1 MRDAWIIIGESVGKL
16 IVFLV
21 TIVSIFLLYVLLGD
35 KPFGFQIATLIAYSV
50 SVFTFVF
57 FRWKGL
63 NKAYSLRDKA
73 VRRQIPRLLA
83 IHGAFLVLV
92 FSILA
97 LASYL
102 RPGLPSGWLTENTR
116 YHSWFSSG
124 LIWIFTLVWLAQVY
138 ISRGIL
144 SRRNRMKKQQMLG

>member
-92 FSILA
+92 FLFWR
-97 LASYL
+97 L
-102 RPGLPSGWLTENTR
+102 RPTFGPVFQVVGLQKTQGTTR
-116 YHSWFSSG
+116 GFH
-124 LIWIFTLVWLAQVY
+124 
-138 ISRGIL
+138 RD
-144 SRRNRMKKQQMLG
+144 